1 MPTTRPR
8 LGRLRRRG
16 TAGKPAEI
24 TTPPAG
30 TVLPAHARTG
40 APDIPVTSVTPALPP
55 GWERADGLATGPTE
69 GGRPTE
75 PMNAMPPQPGPRGT
89 SGARGGGGG
98 GAVGE
103 AAEISVFT
111 PLPRRAAPALT
122 APPALTTS
130 PAPSPYPSPS
140 EAPPSEAPAQ
150 ASRTRQW
157 GTRQS
162 GTQAPRTPTIPIQ
175 INALQAM
182 CRQVFGF
189 RLAMIALAAPSA
201 LINASPGVATRLVGA
216 AVVVTFMGSYVLLRD
231 WERFG
236 PLLLRHP
243 VLLAV
248 DTLFGSLLLISAGP
262 DSTIAYVSVC
272 TPLLAGI
279 VYGWRGA
286 AVFAS
291 LQSVILLLVH
301 ATRRGLDA
309 PPSETLIL
317 PGLCV
322 IAGAVGSALRNL
334 LLRFGAATEALT
346 AVQARLAVTEAVS
359 AERARLAREM
369 HDSVAK
375 TLHGVALAAEGLAG
389 SAGATRVDAR
399 LVKQQAEL
407 VARSVRRAAAESR
420 ELLADL
426 RREADPRN
434 ATDVLVELAARTRD
448 FRARTGIVASYRPT
462 GDHAVPPVPPAV
474 ARQLLTIATE
484 AMENAYRHAGPARV
498 EVAAGVHGDLLRIVV
513 HDDGRG
519 LPEDTTLEQL
529 RRAGHFGL
537 IGMVERAASVG
548 ARIRIGRGDHP
559 HGTEVRL
566 DLPLAALATEPEH
579 DTQHLH
585 RV

>member
-16 TAGKPAEI
+16 TSGKPTEI

-69 GGRPTE
+69 GGRPPE

-98 GAVGE
+98 GVVGE

-157 GTRQS
+157 GRQS

-426 RREADPRN
+426 RREADPRH

-579 DTQHLH
+579 DTQHPH

>member
-16 TAGKPAEI
+16 TSGKPTEI

-69 GGRPTE
+69 GGRPPE

-89 SGARGGGGG
+89 SGARGGGDG

-130 PAPSPYPSPS
+130 PYPSPS

-157 GTRQS
+157 GRQS

-426 RREADPRN
+426 RREADPRH

-579 DTQHLH
+579 DTQHPH